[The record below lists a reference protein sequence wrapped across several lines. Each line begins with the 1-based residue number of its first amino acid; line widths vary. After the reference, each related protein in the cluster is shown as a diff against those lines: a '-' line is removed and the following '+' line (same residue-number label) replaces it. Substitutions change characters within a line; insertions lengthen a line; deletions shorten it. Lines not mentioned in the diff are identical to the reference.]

1 MSENKS
7 GFERAV
13 EVMARLRAPDGCPWD
28 KEQDHQSLKPYLIE
42 EAYEVMEAI
51 EAGNPAMLKEELG
64 DLLLQVLFHCR
75 LAEEKGLFDADGAA
89 RALAQKMID
98 RHPHVFEDALAETSG
113 EVLRNWEISK
123 RKARAVGDNGAAS
136 ILDGVPAAMPALQ
149 RAQRLQGKASRV
161 GFDWPDAAGAA
172 DKVEEEWAELKAAM
186 RKGDREALEQEVG
199 DLLFAAV
206 NLSRKLGVSAE
217 GAARACIARFTE
229 RFHHMEQALRAR
241 GLSPEDVPLEELEAL
256 WNEAKKAGRSGG

>member
-1 MSENKS
+1 MRQALSDNKS

-28 KEQDHQSLKPYLIE
+28 KEQDHQSLKPYLVE

-51 EAGNPAMLKEELG
+51 EADDPAMLQEELG

-75 LAEEKGLFDADGAA
+75 LAEEKGLFDAEDTAL
-89 RALAQKMID
+89 ALAQKMID

-123 RKARAVGDNGAAS
+123 RKARAGDENGAAS
-136 ILDGVPAAMPALQ
+136 ILDGVPSAMPALQ

-161 GFDWPDAAGAA
+161 GFDWPDAAGAEK
-172 DKVEEEWAELKAAM
+172 KVEEEWAELKAAI
-186 RKGDREALEQEVG
+186 RNGERNALEQEIG

-206 NLSRKLGVSAE
+206 NLARKLGVNAE
-217 GAARACIARFTE
+217 GAAPRLHRALHRAIPLHGAGAARTGPFTRRRIARGT
-229 RFHHMEQALRAR
+229 RSAL
-241 GLSPEDVPLEELEAL
+241 E
-256 WNEAKKAGRSGG
+256 